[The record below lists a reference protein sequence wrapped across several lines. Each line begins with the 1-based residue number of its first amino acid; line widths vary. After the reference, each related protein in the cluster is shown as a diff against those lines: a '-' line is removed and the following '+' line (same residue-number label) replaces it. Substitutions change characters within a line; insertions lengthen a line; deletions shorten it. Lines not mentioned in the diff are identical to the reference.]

1 MVFFTCN
8 GCGESLKKA
17 QVDKHVTMCRGC
29 QVLSCIDCGKDFW

>member
-17 QVDKHVTMCRGC
+17 QVDKHVNMCRGC